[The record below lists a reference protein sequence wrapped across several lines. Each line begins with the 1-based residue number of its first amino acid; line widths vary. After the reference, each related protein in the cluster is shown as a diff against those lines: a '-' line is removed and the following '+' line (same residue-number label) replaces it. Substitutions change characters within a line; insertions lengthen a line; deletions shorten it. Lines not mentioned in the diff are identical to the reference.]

1 MRKVAIVT
9 DTTTDIPQEMADEL
23 GIFLAPVILNIEGK
37 QYRDKVDISSAEFYR
52 LLPNLDPLPTT
63 SGVNPKDLLEA
74 YQKALTEAESVICL
88 TLAAELSMTFSAAC
102 SAREEL
108 PQADITI
115 IDSHSAVAG
124 EALIVL
130 AAAKAAQEGKGKTE
144 IINLIHDLIP
154 HVDTLLTANTLEYLH
169 RGGRLTAPQALL
181 GKLLGFRPIL
191 RLQEGKIVP
200 IGRARSRRQSI
211 ARLLTVMEGEIGQG
225 EKEVCAA
232 IMHAQV
238 PEETIAL
245 KNQVAERFH
254 CRELYVLDDLGP
266 VAGTHLG
273 PGTLGVGY
281 YPCLTSSPR

>member
-9 DTTTDIPQEMADEL
+9 DTTTDIPQEMAEEL
-23 GIFLAPVILNIEGK
+23 GIFLAPLTLIIEGK
-37 QYRDKVDISSAEFYR
+37 DYRDKVDISSAEFYR
-52 LLPNLDPLPTT
+52 MLPDLDPLPTT
-63 SGVNPKDLLEA
+63 SGVNPEDFLEA
-74 YQKALTEAESVICL
+74 YQKALAEAESVICL
-88 TLAAELSMTFSAAC
+88 TLAAPLSMTFSSAC
-102 SAREEL
+102 SVREEL
-108 PQADITI
+108 PQADITV

-124 EALIVL
+124 EALIAL

-154 HVDTLLTANTLEYLH
+154 RVDTLLTADTLEYLH

-191 RLQEGKIVP
+191 RLREGKIVP

-211 ARLLTVMEGEIGQG
+211 AQLLTVMEGEVGQG
-225 EKEVCAA
+225 KEVCAA
-232 IMHAQV
+232 IMHALV
-238 PEETIAL
+238 PEETVAL
-245 KNQVAERFH
+245 KDQVAERFH
-254 CRELYVLDDLGP
+254 CRELCILDDLGP

-281 YPCLTSSPR
+281 YACPD